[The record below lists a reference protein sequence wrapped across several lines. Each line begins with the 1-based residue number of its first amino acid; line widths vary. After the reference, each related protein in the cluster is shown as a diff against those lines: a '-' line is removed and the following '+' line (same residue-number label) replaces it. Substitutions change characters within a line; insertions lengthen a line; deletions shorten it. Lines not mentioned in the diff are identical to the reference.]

1 MLDRLLFLR
10 HLEPDEE
17 LKKIVHKHW
26 IIMLLAVFWPSTSLL
41 LGMFTLTLLPYR
53 PIVLLTGCW
62 AIFSIVWWIRNFFD
76 EYLDAWIVT
85 DTAII
90 NIEWFGWFHR
100 KSTRI
105 LYSDI
110 EGVSYEIQGILATL
124 LHYGT
129 LSLERVS
136 TGAVVDL
143 DYVPRPREME
153 GNILRNMEA
162 YLHTKNLKDATHVQ
176 ELLSEIVA
184 RHLQLDDGVAEDTL
198 EEDAVEH
205 SVS

>member
-17 LKKIVHKHW
+17 LQRIVHKHW
-26 IIMLLAVFWPSTSLL
+26 IVILFAILWPSASFLLAII
-41 LGMFTLTLLPYR
+41 TLALLPYR
-53 PIVLLTGCW
+53 PIMLLTGCW
-62 AIFSIVWWIRNFFD
+62 GSLSIIWWIRNFFD

-110 EGVSYEIQGILATL
+110 EEVSYEIQGILATL
-124 LHYGT
+124 FRYGT
-129 LSLERVS
+129 LSIERVA

-143 DYVPRPREME
+143 DYVKSPREVE
-153 GNILRNMEA
+153 GMILHNMET

-176 ELLSEIVA
+176 EILSEIVA
-184 RHLQLDDGVAEDTL
+184 EQLQLRDIEDT
-198 EEDAVEH
+198 EEEEETH
-205 SVS
+205 TLSL

>member
-17 LKKIVHKHW
+17 LQHIVHKHW
-26 IIMLLAVFWPSTSLL
+26 MIILLAIFWPSASFLL
-41 LGMFTLTLLPYR
+41 ALTTIALLPYR
-53 PIVLLTGCW
+53 PAVLLAGCW
-62 AIFSIVWWIRNFFD
+62 ASLSIVWWVRNFFD

-90 NIEWFGWFHR
+90 DIEWFGWFHR

-124 LHYGT
+124 FRYGT
-129 LSLERVS
+129 VSIERVS
-136 TGAVVDL
+136 TGAVLDL
-143 DYVPRPREME
+143 DYVPHPRRIEGMILQSME
-153 GNILRNMEA
+153 T
-162 YLHTKNLKDATHVQ
+162 YLHSKNLKDATHVQ
-176 ELLSEIVA
+176 EILSAIVA
-184 RHLQLDDGVAEDTL
+184 EQLQLQDIKEAEEEEETPTL
-198 EEDAVEH
+198 
-205 SVS
+205 SL

>member
-10 HLEPDEE
+10 HLETDEE
-17 LKKIVHKHW
+17 LQQVVHKHW
-26 IIMLLAVFWPSTSLL
+26 IVILFAVCWPSTSLL
-41 LGMFTLTLLPYR
+41 LAITSMVFLPYR
-53 PIVLLTGCW
+53 LTILLAGGW
-62 AIFSIVWWIRNFFD
+62 AAFSMIWWMRNFLG

-90 NIEWFGWFHR
+90 DIEWFGWFHR

-124 LHYGT
+124 LRYGT

-136 TGAVVDL
+136 TGAVIDL
-143 DYVPRPREME
+143 DYVPHPRAVE
-153 GNILRNMEA
+153 GSILRNMEA

-184 RHLQLDDGVAEDTL
+184 RHLQLDGVEEEEAI
-198 EEDAVEH
+198 EEDEVEH
-205 SVS
+205 SVP

>member
-1 MLDRLLFLR
+1 MFDRLLFLR

-17 LKKIVHKHW
+17 LQKIVHKHW
-26 IIMLLAVFWPSTSLL
+26 IVILLAILWPSISFLL
-41 LGMFTLTLLPYR
+41 AMITLALLPYR
-53 PIVLLTGCW
+53 PMVLLGGCW
-62 AIFSIVWWIRNFFD
+62 ASLSIIWWIRNFFD

-90 NIEWFGWFHR
+90 DIEWFGWFHR

-110 EGVSYEIQGILATL
+110 EGVSYEIEGILAAL
-124 LHYGT
+124 FRYGT
-129 LSLERVS
+129 VSIERVA

-143 DYVPRPREME
+143 DYVPRPRDVE
-153 GNILRNMEA
+153 GMILRSMET

-176 ELLSEIVA
+176 ELLSQIVA
-184 RHLQLDDGVAEDTL
+184 RHLQLDDAEEGETL
-198 EEDAVEH
+198 EEENIEH
-205 SVS
+205 SAP

>member
-17 LKKIVHKHW
+17 LRLVVHKHG
-26 IIMLLAVFWPSTSLL
+26 IVLFSALFWPSLAFLL
-41 LGMFTLTLLPYR
+41 AIFTLTQLPYR
-53 PIVLLTGCW
+53 TVILFISLW
-62 AIFSIVWWIRNFFD
+62 AIAACVWWIRNFFD

-90 NIEWFGWFHR
+90 DIEWFGWFHR

-124 LHYGT
+124 FRYGT
-129 LSLERVS
+129 VSIERIATGQIVSLD
-136 TGAVVDL
+136 T
-143 DYVPRPREME
+143 VPHPRKVE
-153 GNILRNMEA
+153 GIILRSMEE
-162 YLHTKNLKDATHVQ
+162 YLHSKNLKDASHVQ
-176 ELLSEIVA
+176 EILSQIVA
-184 RHLQLDDGVAEDTL
+184 EQIQLRTI
-198 EEDAVEH
+198 EDADGEEV
-205 SVS
+205 